1 MEPNRDQQHL
11 PGASL
16 WPIGFALGIACVL
29 VGIVIS
35 WIVAVVGA
43 AIAVFCAT
51 LWIRDST
58 RDYSTAPPEV
68 APETRPPR
76 PGDGAPRAD
85 ELGPAMPAMS
95 DEEIER
101 YPRSVFLE
109 ASTLGLG
116 ALIGGI
122 ITVPAIG
129 FMVAPAFVNQHPKKV
144 DLGPIT
150 NFPENK
156 FVIAT
161 FFRDPAA
168 GEVSRRTAYIR
179 YNGPT
184 DKGPSFTVLS
194 NRCAHLGCP
203 VQPNGPVLDDQRK
216 RVATVGG
223 PNVTII
229 PMIPAGGFGCP
240 CHGGQYDQEGN
251 RTAGPPV
258 RALDRFEYEINH
270 GRLVLLG
277 AYSVSKVEGTG
288 ASAEIHAYPLAGPGQ
303 HVDGPEGWL
312 YPVQPPH

>member
-1 MEPNRDQQHL
+1 MEPKRDQHL

-16 WPIGFALGIACVL
+16 WPIGFAIGIACVL

-58 RDYSTAPPEV
+58 RGYSTPIAVE
-68 APETRPPR
+68 PETRPAP
-76 PGDGAPRAD
+76 PTDGAPPAD
-85 ELGPAMPAMS
+85 ELGPAMPVMS
-95 DEEIER
+95 DEEIAK

-109 ASTLGLG
+109 ASTLGIG
-116 ALIGGI
+116 ALIGGLV
-122 ITVPAIG
+122 TVPALG

-150 NFPENK
+150 NFPENQY
-156 FVIAT
+156 VIAH
-161 FFRDPAA
+161 FLRDASQGP
-168 GEVSRRTAYIR
+168 VSRRVAYIR
-179 YNGPT
+179 NNGAT
-184 DKGPSFTVLS
+184 DNGPSFTILS

-203 VQPNGPVLDDQRK
+203 VQPNGPVLDDK
-216 RVATVGG
+216 TKNVKGIA
-223 PNVTII
+223 NAVTII

-277 AYSVSKVEGTG
+277 AYSVSKVDGTG
-288 ASAEIHAYPLAGPGQ
+288 ASAKIHKYTQTGPGQ
-303 HVDGPEGWL
+303 HVDGPESWL
-312 YPVQPPH
+312 YPWQPPH

>member
-1 MEPNRDQQHL
+1 MEPKRDQHL

-16 WPIGFALGIACVL
+16 WPIGFAIGIACVL

-58 RDYSTAPPEV
+58 RGYSTPIAVE
-68 APETRPPR
+68 PETRPAP
-76 PGDGAPRAD
+76 PTDGAPPAD
-85 ELGPAMPAMS
+85 ELGPAMPVMS
-95 DEEIER
+95 DEEIEK

-109 ASTLGLG
+109 ASTLGIG
-116 ALIGGI
+116 ALIGGLV
-122 ITVPAIG
+122 TVPALG

-150 NFPENK
+150 NFPENQY
-156 FVIAT
+156 VIAH
-161 FFRDPAA
+161 FLRDASQGP
-168 GEVSRRTAYIR
+168 VSRRVAYIR
-179 YNGPT
+179 NNGAT
-184 DKGPSFTVLS
+184 DKGPSFTILS

-203 VQPNGPVLDDQRK
+203 VQPNGPVLDDK
-216 RVATVGG
+216 TKTVKGIA
-223 PNVTII
+223 NAVTII

-277 AYSVSKVEGTG
+277 AYSVSKVDGTG
-288 ASAEIHAYPLAGPGQ
+288 ASAKIHKYTQTGPGQ
-303 HVDGPEGWL
+303 HVDGPESWL
-312 YPVQPPH
+312 YPWQPPH

>member
-1 MEPNRDQQHL
+1 LEPNNDQHHL

-16 WPIGFALGIACVL
+16 WPIGFALGIVLVL
-29 VGIVIS
+29 VGIVLT

-58 RDYSTAPPEV
+58 RGYSAAPPDVE
-68 APETRPPR
+68 PETRAPR
-76 PGDGAPRAD
+76 GDGSAPPAD
-85 ELGPAMPAMS
+85 ELGPAMPVMS

-101 YPRSVFLE
+101 YDRSVFLE

-122 ITVPAIG
+122 VTVPALG
-129 FMVAPAFVNQHPKKV
+129 FMIAPAFIDQHPKKV
-144 DLGPIT
+144 DLGPIS
-150 NFPENK
+150 NFPENG

-161 FFRDPAA
+161 FYRDPTI

-179 YNGPT
+179 NNGPT
-184 DKGPSFTVLS
+184 DKGPSFTILT

-203 VQPNGPVLDDQRK
+203 VQPNGPVLDNQK
-216 RVATVGG
+216 KTVKTVGPG
-223 PNVTII
+223 VTII

-277 AYSVSKVEGTG
+277 AYSVSHVDGTG
-288 ASAEIHAYPLAGPGQ
+288 ATAQIHAYPLAGPGQ

>member
-1 MEPNRDQQHL
+1 MEPKRDQHL

-16 WPIGFALGIACVL
+16 WPIGFAIGIACVL

-58 RDYSTAPPEV
+58 RGYSTPIAVE
-68 APETRPPR
+68 PETRPAP
-76 PGDGAPRAD
+76 PTDGAPPAD
-85 ELGPAMPAMS
+85 ELGPAMPVMS
-95 DEEIER
+95 DEEIEK

-109 ASTLGLG
+109 ASTLGIG
-116 ALIGGI
+116 ALIGGLV
-122 ITVPAIG
+122 TVPALG

-150 NFPENK
+150 NFPENQY
-156 FVIAT
+156 VIAH
-161 FFRDPAA
+161 FLRDASQGP
-168 GEVSRRTAYIR
+168 VSRRVAYIR
-179 YNGPT
+179 NNGAT
-184 DKGPSFTVLS
+184 DNGPSFTILS

-203 VQPNGPVLDDQRK
+203 VQPNGPVLDQK
-216 RVATVGG
+216 KKNQPTAGG
-223 PNVTII
+223 EQVTII

-258 RALDRFEYEINH
+258 RALDRYEFYIRN
-270 GRLVLLG
+270 GRFYLG
-277 AYSVSKVEGTG
+277 NRYSVGHVEGAG
-288 ASAEIHAYPLAGPGQ
+288 ANAKIAKYRVTGPGE
-303 HVDGPEGWL
+303 HVDGPEQIL
-312 YPVQPPH
+312 YPLQPPS

>member
-16 WPIGFALGIACVL
+16 WPIGFAIGIACVL

-58 RDYSTAPPEV
+58 RSYSAPPPEV

-85 ELGPAMPAMS
+85 ELGPAMPVMS

-122 ITVPAIG
+122 VTVPAIG

-150 NFPENK
+150 NFPENQY
-156 FVIAT
+156 VIAT
-161 FFRDPAA
+161 FLRDPEE

-179 YNGPT
+179 NNGPS
-184 DKGPSFTVLS
+184 DQGPSFTIVS
-194 NRCAHLGCP
+194 NRCVHLGCP
-203 VQPNGPVLDDQRK
+203 VQPNGPVLNEKKKKQRT
-216 RVATVGG
+216 AGG
-223 PNVTII
+223 EQVTII

-277 AYSVSKVEGTG
+277 AFSVSHVDGTG
-288 ASAEIHAYPLAGPGQ
+288 AAAKIYKETLAGPGQ

>member
-1 MEPNRDQQHL
+1 LTVEPNRDQHHF

-16 WPIGFALGIACVL
+16 WPIGFALGVVCIL
-29 VGIVIS
+29 IGIVFS
-35 WIVAVVGA
+35 WIIAVVGA

-51 LWIRDST
+51 LWIHDAARG
-58 RDYSTAPPEV
+58 YSTPPPDVE
-68 APETRPPR
+68 PETRQPS
-76 PGDGAPRAD
+76 GDGAPRAD
-85 ELGPAMPAMS
+85 ELGPAMPVMK

-101 YPRSVFLE
+101 YDRSVFLE

-122 ITVPAIG
+122 VTVPVLG
-129 FMVAPAFVNQHPKKV
+129 FMVAPAFIDQHPPKV
-144 DLGPIT
+144 DLGPIS
-150 NFPENK
+150 NFPENQY
-156 FVIAT
+156 VIAT
-161 FFRDPAA
+161 FFRDPTL
-168 GEVSRRTAYIR
+168 GEVTRRTAYIR
-179 YNGPT
+179 NNGPS
-184 DKGPSFTVLS
+184 DKGPSFTILT

-203 VQPNGPVLDDQRK
+203 VQPNGPVLDTQKK
-216 RVATVGG
+216 RVNTVGPG
-223 PNVTII
+223 VTII

-277 AYSVSKVEGTG
+277 AYSVSHVDGTG
-288 ASAEIHAYPLAGPGQ
+288 ASAKIHAYPLAGPGQ

>member
-1 MEPNRDQQHL
+1 MEPKRDQHL

-16 WPIGFALGIACVL
+16 WPIGFAIGVACIL

-58 RDYSTAPPEV
+58 RGYSTPV
-68 APETRPPR
+68 AVEPETRPAP
-76 PGDGAPRAD
+76 PTDGAPPAD
-85 ELGPAMPAMS
+85 ELGPAMPVMS
-95 DEEIER
+95 DEEIEK

-109 ASTLGLG
+109 ASTLGIG
-116 ALIGGI
+116 ALIGGLV
-122 ITVPAIG
+122 TVPALG

-150 NFPENK
+150 NFPEQQY
-156 FVIAT
+156 VIAT
-161 FFRDPAA
+161 FMRDPAQ

-179 YNGPT
+179 NNGAG
-184 DKGPSFTVLS
+184 DKGPSFTIIS

-203 VQPNGPVLDDQRK
+203 VQPNGPVLDEKGKNQRT
-216 RVATVGG
+216 AGG
-223 PNVTII
+223 EEVSII

-258 RALDRFEYEINH
+258 RALDRYEYEINH

-277 AYSVSKVEGTG
+277 AYSVSHVDGTG
-288 ASAEIHAYPLAGPGQ
+288 AAAQIHKYTQTGPGQ
-303 HVDGPEGWL
+303 HVTGPESWL

>member
-1 MEPNRDQQHL
+1 MEPNREQQHL

-58 RDYSTAPPEV
+58 RGYSSAPAEVTPE
-68 APETRPPR
+68 ARPPR
-76 PGDGAPRAD
+76 TTDGAPPAD
-85 ELGPAMPAMS
+85 ELGPAMPAMK
-95 DEEIER
+95 DEEIET
-101 YPRSVFLE
+101 YPRNVFLE

-122 ITVPAIG
+122 VTVPVLG

-150 NFPENK
+150 NFPENQ

-161 FFRDPAA
+161 FLRDASQGP
-168 GEVSRRTAYIR
+168 VSRRTAYIR
-179 YNGPT
+179 NNGAT
-184 DKGPSFTVLS
+184 DKGPSFTIIS

-203 VQPNGPVLDDQRK
+203 VQPNGPVFDNK
-216 RVATVGG
+216 SKTVNAVA
-223 PNVTII
+223 NRITII

-270 GRLVLLG
+270 GHLVLLG
-277 AYSVSKVEGTG
+277 AFSVSHVDGTG
-288 ASAEIHAYPLAGPGQ
+288 AAAQIYKYTQTGPGQ
-303 HVDGPEGWL
+303 HVDGPESWL

>member
-1 MEPNRDQQHL
+1 LTEPNRDQQHL

-16 WPIGFALGIACVL
+16 WPIGFAIGIACVL

-58 RDYSTAPPEV
+58 RGYSTPPAVE
-68 APETRPPR
+68 PETRPAR
-76 PGDGAPRAD
+76 PTDGAPRAD
-85 ELGPAMPAMS
+85 ELGPAMPVME

-122 ITVPAIG
+122 VTVPVIG
-129 FMVAPAFVNQHPKKV
+129 FMVAPAFVDQHPKKV

-150 NFPENK
+150 NFPEQQY
-156 FVIAT
+156 VIAT
-161 FFRDPAA
+161 FMRDVAE

-179 YNGPT
+179 NNGAT
-184 DKGPSFTVLS
+184 DKGPSFTIIS

-203 VQPNGPVLDDQRK
+203 VQPNGPILEEKKKNQPTAGREH
-216 RVATVGG
+216 
-223 PNVTII
+223 VTII

-258 RALDRFEYEINH
+258 RALDRYEYEINH

-277 AYSVSKVEGTG
+277 TYSVSQVDGTG
-288 ASAEIHAYPLAGPGQ
+288 AAAEIHKYTLTGPGQ
-303 HVDGPEGWL
+303 HVDGPESWL

>member
-1 MEPNRDQQHL
+1 LTVEPNRDQHHV

-16 WPIGFALGIACVL
+16 WPIGFAIGVVLIL
-29 VGIVIS
+29 VGIVLT

-51 LWIRDST
+51 LWIHDASKGYSST
-58 RDYSTAPPEV
+58 PSDVE
-68 APETRPPR
+68 PETR
-76 PGDGAPRAD
+76 APRGDASAPPAD
-85 ELGPAMPAMS
+85 ELGPATPV
-95 DEEIER
+95 EKVER
-101 YPRSVFLE
+101 YDRSVFLE

-122 ITVPAIG
+122 VAVPALG
-129 FMVAPAFVNQHPKKV
+129 FMIAPAFIDQHPKKV
-144 DLGPIT
+144 DLGPIS
-150 NFPENK
+150 NFPENQY
-156 FVIAT
+156 VIAT
-161 FFRDPAA
+161 FFRDPTL

-179 YNGPT
+179 NNGPS
-184 DKGPSFTVLS
+184 DKGPSFTILT

-203 VQPNGPVLDDQRK
+203 VQPNGPVLDTQKK
-216 RVATVGG
+216 RVNTVGPG
-223 PNVTII
+223 VTII

-277 AYSVSKVEGTG
+277 AYSVSHVDGTG

>member
-1 MEPNRDQQHL
+1 MEPKRDQHL

-16 WPIGFALGIACVL
+16 WPIGFAIGIACVL

-51 LWIRDST
+51 LWIRDAT
-58 RDYSTAPPEV
+58 RGYSTPPADV
-68 APETRPPR
+68 QPETRPAP
-76 PGDGAPRAD
+76 PTDGAPPAD
-85 ELGPAMPAMS
+85 QLGPGMPAMS
-95 DEEIER
+95 EAEIEK

-122 ITVPAIG
+122 VTVPAIG

-150 NFPENK
+150 NFPENQY
-156 FVIAT
+156 VIAH
-161 FFRDPAA
+161 FLRDASQGP
-168 GEVSRRTAYIR
+168 VSRRVAYIR
-179 YNGPT
+179 NNGAT
-184 DKGPSFTVLS
+184 DKGPSFTILS

-203 VQPNGPVLDDQRK
+203 VQPNGPVLDDK
-216 RVATVGG
+216 TKDVKGIA
-223 PNVTII
+223 NAVTII

-240 CHGGQYDQEGN
+240 CHGGQYDTEGN

-277 AYSVSKVEGTG
+277 AYSVSHVDGTG
-288 ASAEIHAYPLAGPGQ
+288 AAAKIHKYTQTGPGQ
-303 HVDGPEGWL
+303 HVDGPESWL

>member
-1 MEPNRDQQHL
+1 MEPKRDQHL

-16 WPIGFALGIACVL
+16 WPIGFAIGIVCVL
-29 VGIVIS
+29 VGIVVS

-58 RDYSTAPPEV
+58 RGYSTPPAEV
-68 APETRPPR
+68 QPETRPASPT
-76 PGDGAPRAD
+76 DGAPRAD
-85 ELGPAMPAMS
+85 ELGPAMPVMS

-109 ASTLGLG
+109 ASTLGIG
-116 ALIGGI
+116 ALIGGLV
-122 ITVPAIG
+122 TVPALG

-150 NFPENK
+150 NFPENQY
-156 FVIAT
+156 VIAT
-161 FFRDPAA
+161 FFRDPAE

-179 YNGPT
+179 NNGAS
-184 DKGPSFTVLS
+184 DKGPSFTILS

-203 VQPNGPVLDDQRK
+203 VQPNGPVLDEKKKNQRT
-216 RVATVGG
+216 AGG
-223 PNVTII
+223 KQVTII

-277 AYSVSKVEGTG
+277 AYSVSKVDGTG
-288 ASAEIHAYPLAGPGQ
+288 ASAEIHAYPLTGPGQ

>member
-1 MEPNRDQQHL
+1 MEPNRDPHL

-16 WPIGFALGIACVL
+16 WPIGFAIGIACVL

-35 WIVAVVGA
+35 WIVAVAGA

-51 LWIRDST
+51 LWIRDAT
-58 RDYSTAPPEV
+58 RGYSTPPADV
-68 APETRPPR
+68 QPETRPAAPT
-76 PGDGAPRAD
+76 DGAPPAD
-85 ELGPAMPAMS
+85 ELGPAMPVMS
-95 DEEIER
+95 DEEIEK

-109 ASTLGLG
+109 ASTLGIG

-122 ITVPAIG
+122 VTIPALG

-144 DLGPIT
+144 DLGPID
-150 NFPENK
+150 NFDENQ

-161 FFRDPAA
+161 FMRDPAQ

-179 YNGPT
+179 NNGATP
-184 DKGPSFTVLS
+184 KGPSFTIIS

-203 VQPNGPVLDDQRK
+203 VQPNGPILSDQEK
-216 RVATVGG
+216 KQRVAGG
-223 PNVTII
+223 EQVDIT

-258 RALDRFEYEINH
+258 RALDRYEYEINH

-277 AYSVSKVEGTG
+277 AYSVSHVDGTG
-288 ASAEIHAYPLAGPGQ
+288 ATAQIHKYTQTGPGQ
-303 HVDGPEGWL
+303 HVDGPESWL

>member
-1 MEPNRDQQHL
+1 MTEPRDQNHV

-16 WPIGFALGIACVL
+16 WPIGFAIGVACVL
-29 VGIVIS
+29 VGIVVS

-51 LWIRDST
+51 LWIHDST
-58 RDYSTAPPEV
+58 REVSAPPAELE
-68 APETRPPR
+68 PETRPAATT
-76 PGDGAPRAD
+76 DGAPRAD
-85 ELGPAMPAMS
+85 EGMPAME
-95 DEEIER
+95 DEEIEK

-122 ITVPAIG
+122 VTVPALG
-129 FMVAPAFVNQHPKKV
+129 FMIAPAFVNQHPKKV

-150 NFPENK
+150 NFPENQ

-161 FFRDPAA
+161 FIRDASQGP
-168 GEVSRRTAYIR
+168 VSRRTAYIR
-179 YNGPT
+179 NNGPT
-184 DKGPSFTVLS
+184 DKGPSFTIIS

-203 VQPNGPVLDDQRK
+203 VQPNGPVFDNK
-216 RVATVGG
+216 KKTITPVANV
-223 PNVTII
+223 VTII

-270 GRLVLLG
+270 GHLVLLG
-277 AYSVSKVEGTG
+277 AFSVSHVTGTG
-288 ASAEIHAYPLAGPGQ
+288 ASAQIYKYTQTGPGQ
-303 HVDGPEGWL
+303 HVTGPESWL